1 MKTGIAYPLAPEV
14 KEAIEKKRKE
24 VIKQIGCKISQPKF
38 TRIIGPTLKRSI
50 EAFKFQPRTN
60 KNEIKKTK

>member
-24 VIKQIGCKISQPKF
+24 IIKNIGCRISQPKF
-38 TRIIGPTLKRSI
+38 TRIIGPTLKKSI
-50 EAFKFQPRTN
+50 EDFKFKP
-60 KNEIKKTK
+60 KIKTKIK